1 MEFRNTEVWGFKHA
15 LRGMRNAM
23 ESWEQSDSGICKGGD
38 DGIGCANCAIREKC
52 THAFDK
58 EFKIGKKDMELA
70 QKLLRAG
77 DSDSKFMRMI
87 HVGVDTDMPR
97 YWWSE
102 ADTYHFNTK
111 NSCSTMHKLLNR
123 NTPITSDMFVTCE
136 EDEDLLV
143 GIVARLEKLRKEY
156 KHIQSTTKDSKEMN
170 RLLVRAKRLLP
181 EGFLQMRTVD
191 TNYAELR
198 NMYFQ
203 RRYHRL
209 KEEWADTFC
218 EWVKTLPYAEEL
230 IMYEGR

>member
-15 LRGMRNAM
+15 LRGMRNAL
-23 ESWEQSDSGICKGGD
+23 ESWSKSDSGICKGGD
-38 DGIGCANCAIREKC
+38 DGIGCFNCAIQDKC
-52 THAFDK
+52 EHSYDK

-70 QKLLRAG
+70 QNLLRAG

-181 EGFLQMRTVD
+181 EGFLQMRTLD

-209 KEEWADTFC
+209 KDEWVDTFC
-218 EWVKTLPYAEEL
+218 EWIKTLPYAEEL
-230 IMYEGR
+230 IMYEG